1 MENYIP
7 DNDTIEELIGEELT
21 DEKKAELDEMRNS
34 PAYPDEMFEEAE
46 KQDALKNYKEALQF
60 LISNQTDETT

>member
-21 DEKKAELDEMRNS
+21 DEKKRELDEMRNS
-34 PAYPDEMFEEAE
+34 PAYPDEMFEDAE